1 MASDHYNMLH
11 QPDDFSDEDI
21 DSDDAF
27 DSEDEKKYGWAFK
40 KNGPSSSSSS
50 ERHPLEDEQDRDDEE
65 DQDDEYNGVVSIL
78 DMINQREAKK
88 EAAEE
93 PQKKHPKN
101 ANHEASN
108 DDDDDSDN
116 EDPNL
121 GDHEAL
127 LKHMERIA
135 NGKKSSSSS
144 SSSSTS
150 ASTSSSSSSSSSTGE
165 LTADDLLS
173 SLRDSSG
180 VTKLKQR
187 VDRLESGAAVTT
199 APKARI
205 HRVRAE
211 RKLGYVQAKQ
221 DATDWTALVTKNR
234 QAEHTE
240 FGMMQQSRVAPTTAG
255 K

>member
-1 MASDHYNMLH
+1 MLH

-40 KNGPSSSSSS
+40 KKGPSSSSSS
-50 ERHPLEDEQDRDDEE
+50 ARHPLEDEQDRDDEE

-93 PQKKHPKN
+93 PKKKHHKN
-101 ANHEASN
+101 STNQASN
-108 DDDDDSDN
+108 DDDDSDN